1 MEHHDEVDY
10 ETKLLTI
17 ISEINN
23 GAKEFEQEKRE
34 MVVADS
40 EEDLIT
46 FSDLEKTKVI
56 KLNEEKKEKEDFDTT
71 TFEIKKMILKKNREK
86 FLLIQ

>member
-1 MEHHDEVDY
+1 
-10 ETKLLTI
+10 
-17 ISEINN
+17 
-23 GAKEFEQEKRE
+23 

-71 TFEIKKMILKKNREK
+71 TFEIKKMILKKNREN
-86 FLLIQ
+86 FY